1 VPPQLTVEEA
11 SMLSEDAFV
20 RHFGGLYEHSP
31 WVAEG
36 AWRRRPFGSFDDLR
50 DAFERTVSEAPA
62 ERRLA
67 LIRSHP
73 ELAGREAGE
82 GRLTAESSSEQ
93 ASAGLHRLNADE
105 VVELARL
112 NAAYR
117 ERFGFP
123 MVVAVREHTKES
135 IFAQAQARLANPREE
150 ELEYALDQIF
160 RIAGLRLRGL
170 VADSDR
176 EGNTT

>member
-1 VPPQLTVEEA
+1 VPRQLTVEEA
-11 SMLSEDAFV
+11 SRLSEDAFM

-31 WVAEG
+31 WVAVG
-36 AWRRRPFGSFDDLR
+36 AWRRRPFDSLEDLR
-50 DAFERTVSEAPA
+50 DAFERTVSDAPA

-82 GRLTAESSSEQ
+82 GTLTAESSGEQ
-93 ASAGLHRLNADE
+93 ASAGLNRLSAEE
-105 VVELARL
+105 VAGLAQL
-112 NAAYR
+112 NAAYQ
-117 ERFGFP
+117 EKFGFP
-123 MVVAVREHTKES
+123 MVVAVREHTKAS
-135 IFAQAQARLANPREE
+135 IFAQAKARLAKPRDQ
-150 ELEYALDQIF
+150 ELAHALDQIF
-160 RIAGLRLRGL
+160 RIAGLRLREL

>member
-1 VPPQLTVEEA
+1 VPPKLTVEEA
-11 SMLSEDAFV
+11 SRMSEDAFV

-31 WVAEG
+31 WVAQG
-36 AWRRRPFGSFDDLR
+36 AWLRRPFDNLDDLR
-50 DAFERTVSEAPA
+50 EAFERTVSDAPA

-67 LIRSHP
+67 LVRSHP

-82 GRLTAESSSEQ
+82 GTLTAESSSEQ
-93 ASAGLHRLNADE
+93 ASAGLNRLSAE
-105 VVELARL
+105 EAVGLAEL

-117 ERFGFP
+117 EKFGFP
-123 MVVAVREHTKES
+123 MVVAVREHTTES
-135 IFAQAQARLANPREE
+135 ILAQAEARLANPRDQ

-160 RIAGLRLRGL
+160 RIARLRLREL

-176 EGNTT
+176 EGNRT

>member
-1 VPPQLTVEEA
+1 MPPQLTVEEA
-11 SMLSEDAFV
+11 SRLGEDAFV
-20 RHFGGLYEHSP
+20 RRFGGLYEHSP

-36 AWRRRPFGSFDDLR
+36 AWRRRPFNSLDDLR
-50 DAFERTVSEAPA
+50 RAFERTVWDAPA

-82 GRLTAESSSEQ
+82 GALTAESSSEQ
-93 ASAGLHRLNADE
+93 ASAGLNRLSPE
-105 VVELARL
+105 QVEELAQL

-117 ERFGFP
+117 EKFGFP
-123 MVVAVREHTKES
+123 MVLAVRENTTES
-135 IFAQAQARLANPREE
+135 IFAQAKARLANPRDQ
-150 ELEYALDQIF
+150 ELEHALDQIF
-160 RIAGLRLRGL
+160 RIAGLRLREL

-176 EGNTT
+176 EGNMT